1 MLYFAYG
8 SNMALDHLQGRCPEA
23 VPYGPALLSGYRIG
37 FRYPSTSFPGG
48 SAADIVRDANARVW
62 GVLFEITEGDI
73 QALDGFEDVDL
84 GGYRRIPIDVL
95 YDGLEVEAW
104 SYEVIDKLDDDY
116 RPVPEYLELMIE
128 GALQAGLPETY
139 IEEIEI
145 KAIEARPF
153 SEQRKDS
160 RSS

>member
-1 MLYFAYG
+1 MLYYAYG
-8 SNMALDHLQGRCPEA
+8 SNMPLDHLQGRCPEA

-48 SAADIVRDANARVW
+48 AAADIIPDANSRVW
-62 GVLFEITEGDI
+62 GVLYEVTERDLR
-73 QALDGFEDVDL
+73 ALDRFEDVDQ
-84 GGYRRIPIDVL
+84 GGYRRITLDVL

-104 SYEVIDKLDDDY
+104 SYEVIDKLDDDC
-116 RPVPEYLELMIE
+116 RPVPAYLELMIE

-153 SEQRKDS
+153 VEQRKDS
-160 RSS
+160 RSR